1 MSLVEFVAL
10 LLLVVFFVKD
20 LRFTQS
26 NEGGCESTSMLGMSQ
41 GGDGDCGRLLAT
53 AIERLFWRR
62 GVPRVL
68 YLLPSI
74 LEWQR

>member
-41 GGDGDCGRLLAT
+41 GGDGD
-53 AIERLFWRR
+53 
-62 GVPRVL
+62 
-68 YLLPSI
+68 
-74 LEWQR
+74 